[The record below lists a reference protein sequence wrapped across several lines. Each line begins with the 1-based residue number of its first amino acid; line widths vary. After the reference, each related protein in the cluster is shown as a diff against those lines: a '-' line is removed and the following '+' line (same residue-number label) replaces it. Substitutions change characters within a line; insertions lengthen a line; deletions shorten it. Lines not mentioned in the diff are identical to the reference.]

1 MIIRVS
7 VLLLALTCV
16 KTDYYNDEYSAY
28 AENYDQSSL
37 KIREREAVAPHL
49 INDNKNDTNI
59 KKDATETVKPDNIIN
74 SIGPSEGGDVK
85 SPLGAATSPPLQSGV
100 PSGQAEVNSTITKSD
115 TTKVDNKLDTQSVQ
129 NITSN
134 STANALKSNE
144 TIATTVKQN
153 ATAVSTSSDMSSA
166 LQSPGVVKRGLIVFG
181 GFALLAV
188 AYFVFYRRKGKK
200 YDTNNSNTN
209 DTNQFRYGVLQSED
223 RRDNLELSRIP
234 LTMESDED
242 DEEDL
247 EIFDLEQK
255 RKSLSYVNLQ
265 TNDEDVVLHSS
276 KDESKNNLL
285 LDIEDG
291 PSDTLINW
299 SNTGSNSIL

>member
-1 MIIRVS
+1 MIICTGI
-7 VLLLALTCV
+7 LLLLFTYV
-16 KTDYYNDEYSAY
+16 QTSNFYNEVEYSAH
-28 AENYDQSSL
+28 AANYELPIYSHSL
-37 KIREREAVAPHL
+37 KLRKREADLPTGQN
-49 INDNKNDTNI
+49 INDNKNDTTI
-59 KKDATETVKPDNIIN
+59 RKDTKEIPKAEGVPNA
-74 SIGPSEGGDVK
+74 IGPSEGGDA
-85 SPLGAATSPPLQSGV
+85 SL
-100 PSGQAEVNSTITKSD
+100 PSAKPEYNSTTIKPD
-115 TTKVDNKLDTQSVQ
+115 TTKVDTKLDPQNGK

-134 STANALKSNE
+134 GTVNALKNNE
-144 TIATTVKQN
+144 TLSTTPKQN
-153 ATAVSTSSDMSSA
+153 ETAVTNSTSSDVESA

-181 GFALLAV
+181 GFALLGV
-188 AYFVFYRRKGKK
+188 AYFVFYRKKGKN
-200 YDTNNSNTN
+200 YDANNSHNTN
-209 DTNQFRYGVLQSED
+209 DTNQFRYGVLQSDD

-255 RKSLSYVNLQ
+255 KKSLSYVNLQ
-265 TNDEDVVLHSS
+265 TNDEDVVLHRS

-299 SNTGSNSIL
+299 SNTSSNSIL

>member
-1 MIIRVS
+1 MHR
-7 VLLLALTCV
+7 
-16 KTDYYNDEYSAY
+16 TDSIKLIYKWIF
-28 AENYDQSSL
+28 
-37 KIREREAVAPHL
+37 KIYFCRRK
-49 INDNKNDTNI
+49 NKNN
-59 KKDATETVKPDNIIN
+59 DA
-74 SIGPSEGGDVK
+74 
-85 SPLGAATSPPLQSGV
+85 
-100 PSGQAEVNSTITKSD
+100 
-115 TTKVDNKLDTQSVQ
+115 
-129 NITSN
+129 SN
-134 STANALKSNE
+134 SH
-144 TIATTVKQN
+144 
-153 ATAVSTSSDMSSA
+153 
-166 LQSPGVVKRGLIVFG
+166 
-181 GFALLAV
+181 
-188 AYFVFYRRKGKK
+188 
-200 YDTNNSNTN
+200 NTN

-265 TNDEDVVLHSS
+265 TNDEDVVLHGS

>member
-1 MIIRVS
+1 MILGTGF
-7 VLLLALTCV
+7 LLLLFTYV
-16 KTDYYNDEYSAY
+16 QTSNFYNDIEHSAY
-28 AENYDQSSL
+28 TANDELPIYSQGL
-37 KIREREAVAPHL
+37 KLRKREAVPL
-49 INDNKNDTNI
+49 PVQISDSKNDTDI
-59 KKDATETVKPDNIIN
+59 RKDIPEIPKPEGVPNA
-74 SIGPSEGGDVK
+74 IGPSEGG
-85 SPLGAATSPPLQSGV
+85 GASV
-100 PSGQAEVNSTITKSD
+100 PSAKPEHNST
-115 TTKVDNKLDTQSVQ
+115 TTKPDRIKVDTKLDPQNGK

-134 STANALKSNE
+134 STINVLKSNE
-144 TIATTVKQN
+144 TLAAIPKQN
-153 ATAVSTSSDMSSA
+153 ETAVTTSSSSDVESA
-166 LQSPGVVKRGLIVFG
+166 LQNPGVVKRGLIVFG

-188 AYFVFYRRKGKK
+188 AYFVFYRKKAKK
-200 YDTNNSNTN
+200 YDANNSHNTN
-209 DTNQFRYGVLQSED
+209 DTNQFRYGVLQSDD

-265 TNDEDVVLHSS
+265 TNDEDIVLHRS